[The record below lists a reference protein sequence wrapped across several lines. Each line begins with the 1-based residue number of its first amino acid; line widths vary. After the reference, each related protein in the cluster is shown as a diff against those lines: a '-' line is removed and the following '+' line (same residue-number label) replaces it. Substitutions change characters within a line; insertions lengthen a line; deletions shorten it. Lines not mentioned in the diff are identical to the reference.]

1 MNTTCPAVAGN
12 GTNCALAGVAS
23 KAVGMRKVAL
33 LRSRLSFSEDLP
45 NLPCEQTIV
54 VILLQH
60 FQVHLAQRVRADQLQ
75 KLIKGGVGRE
85 TGRKAPPVDSAQ
97 RSKMHRP
104 VPVADLSVLL
114 AMSMMLK
121 DSLSHIALLPRS
133 GVLNSPVFSRASL
146 RLGFRNVQRRSK
158 EKTPKR
164 SPNCVEGLGSFE
176 SCNLARELP
185 TGAPTVFCGGA
196 SFFFG

>member
-1 MNTTCPAVAGN
+1 MFMEGVMNTTCPAVAGN

-23 KAVGMRKVAL
+23 KAIGMRKVAL

-85 TGRKAPPVDSAQ
+85 TGRKAPPVDL
-97 RSKMHRP
+97 RS
-104 VPVADLSVLL
+104 VPRCTDPCLWLICPFLS
-114 AMSMMLK
+114 
-121 DSLSHIALLPRS
+121 RC
-133 GVLNSPVFSRASL
+133 R
-146 RLGFRNVQRRSK
+146 
-158 EKTPKR
+158 
-164 SPNCVEGLGSFE
+164 
-176 SCNLARELP
+176 
-185 TGAPTVFCGGA
+185 
-196 SFFFG
+196 